1 MAQSTSVTESY
12 IVRIYRRGEATDGGI
27 AGLVELPGQDTR
39 IAFRSY
45 RELQEILEAGARTPT
60 RSSEDLKAPAAAS
73 EFGNGTPQ
81 KKDETR
87 DLEPVQKETEQ
98 A

>member
-1 MAQSTSVTESY
+1 MVQSTSVTESY
-12 IVRIYRRGEATDGGI
+12 IVRIYRRGEDADGGI

-45 RELQEILEAGARTPT
+45 RELQEILEAGIRTP
-60 RSSEDLKAPAAAS
+60 ACAS
-73 EFGNGTPQ
+73 A
-81 KKDETR
+81 D
-87 DLEPVQKETEQ
+87 DM